1 MNDIVIPRRILRLI
15 NEILEGSLRRE
26 QVLPH
31 MLFVGPPGVGKT
43 TLASYI
49 AERMGVSMIKV
60 IGGAISKP
68 KDIIPILVKLSR
80 GTILFIDEIHRLS
93 PSTEEVLYP
102 ALDRYEIDI
111 LVGKGNVKHIYL
123 EPFTLIGATTLE
135 DKISSPLRSR
145 FSIVVHVGDYE
156 REDLEKMVD
165 MYADS
170 LPLTDDAKD
179 LIIRVSRRNPRRLVL
194 IIERLKDF
202 YMASRRG
209 YVKEDDVRELLRI
222 IDYEPQMGL
231 DRRER
236 KYLHTLAHTF
246 GGGPVGVKSLAAA
259 IGESVNA
266 VQEIIEPPLLAE
278 GLITITSR
286 GRKLTPKGWDV
297 LS

>member
-1 MNDIVIPRRILRLI
+1 MDNIIIPRRILRLI
-15 NEILEGSLRRE
+15 NEILEGSLRRG

-31 MLFVGPPGVGKT
+31 MLFVGSPGVGKT

-49 AERMGVSMIKV
+49 ADRMGVSMIKV

-68 KDIIPILVKLSR
+68 KDIIPILVKLGR
-80 GTILFIDEIHRLS
+80 GSILFIDEIHRLS
-93 PSTEEVLYP
+93 PVTEEVLYP

-156 REDLEKMVD
+156 REDLEKMVE
-165 MYADS
+165 MYADQ
-170 LPLTDDAKD
+170 LPLTDEARD

-194 IIERLKDF
+194 IIERLKD
-202 YMASRRG
+202 YYLTNGNS
-209 YVKEDDVRELLRI
+209 YIKEADVMELLQI
-222 IDYEPQMGL
+222 IDYEPQLGL

-236 KYLHTLAHTF
+236 KYIRTLAETF

-259 IGESVNA
+259 IGESVNT

-278 GLITITSR
+278 GLITITGR
-286 GRKLTPKGWDV
+286 GRKLTSKGWEI

>member
-1 MNDIVIPRRILRLI
+1 MDSIIIPRRILRLI
-15 NEILEGSLRRE
+15 SEILEGSLRRG

-68 KDIIPILVKLSR
+68 KDIIPILVKLGR
-80 GTILFIDEIHRLS
+80 GSILFIDEIHRLS
-93 PSTEEVLYP
+93 PATEEILYP

-165 MYADS
+165 MYAGK
-170 LPLTDDAKD
+170 LPLTDEARD

-202 YMASRRG
+202 YMASKREC
-209 YVKEDDVRELLRI
+209 VKEEDVMELLRI
-222 IDYEPQMGL
+222 IDYEPQLGL

-236 KYLHTLAHTF
+236 KYLHALADTF